1 MNWNFLK
8 SKAFWGKQQMEE
20 NKMLTKKTTF
30 EDIKNAL
37 WAGANTFRDN
47 IDASNYKDYVLSM
60 LFVKYLSDTFE
71 ESVEN
76 LKKDYEGIRLE
87 RQIANL
93 PFVLKEEY
101 TFDYLLKNKYAV
113 DIGSKIS
120 EALTGIESS
129 NAILSGI
136 FRGIDFNSENNLGK
150 KEQKNPLLRTLLEDF
165 ADLDLRPSHIETK
178 DNEVPA
184 DVVGDAYEYMIG
196 EFATMAGK
204 KAGSFFTPQQVS
216 EIMAQIVSPQ
226 EKDRV
231 YDPTCG
237 SGSLLIRAAKKGGLD
252 KVSIY
257 GQEVNNSAISMA
269 RMNMFIHDIK
279 DAHIAWGDTLA
290 NPQHL
295 DSDGNLMKF
304 DCIVANMP
312 FSKDKWAE
320 GFNPGGEV
328 SVDEDESNT
337 KSTKKGKKKEF
348 KMEPSLDRH
357 HRFDLGIPPASK
369 GDWAFLLHMIAS
381 MSGNG
386 RVAAVAPHG
395 VLFRGASEGRI
406 RQAVIEKNLIDA
418 VIGLPENLFYGTSI
432 PACIVVFKKGRTTTD
447 VLFVDASKD
456 FKKEKAKNKLR
467 DGSNGEPNDIKKIV
481 DTYKAFVN
489 GEETAEQEKY
499 SHVATL
505 SEIQENE
512 YNLNI
517 PRYVDTFEEEELI
530 DLESV
535 NKEIADIK
543 TQIASLEKE
552 MEQYMK
558 ELGL

>member
-1 MNWNFLK
+1 M
-8 SKAFWGKQQMEE
+8 AI
-20 NKMLTKKTTF
+20 KKTTF

-60 LFVKYLSDTFE
+60 LFVKYLSDTFD

-101 TFDYLLKNKYAV
+101 TFNYLLKNKYAV

-150 KEQKNPLLRTLLEDF
+150 KEQKNPLLRTLLDDF

-216 EIMAQIVSPQ
+216 EVMAQIVAPQ

-304 DCIVANMP
+304 ECIVANMP

-328 SVDEDESNT
+328 SVDEDETPVKAN
-337 KSTKKGKKKEF
+337 KKGKKKEF
-348 KMEPSLDRH
+348 KMEPSLDRF
-357 HRFDLGIPPASK
+357 HRFDMGVPPASK
-369 GDWAFLLHMIAS
+369 GDWAFLLHMIHS

-418 VIGLPENLFYGTSI
+418 IIGLPENLFYGTSI
-432 PACIVVFKKGRTTTD
+432 PACIVVFKRGRTTTD
-447 VLFVDASKD
+447 VLFIDASKE
-456 FKKEKAKNKLR
+456 FKKEKAKNKLH
-467 DGSNGEPNDIKKIV
+467 DGTNGEPNDIKRIV
-481 DTYKAFVN
+481 DTYRAFVN
-489 GEETAEQEKY
+489 GENAEQEKY
-499 SHVATL
+499 SHVASL
-505 SEIQENE
+505 SEIEENE

-517 PRYVDTFEEEELI
+517 PRYVDTFEEEKLI

-543 TQIASLEKE
+543 GQIAALEKE
-552 MEQYMK
+552 MEQCMK

>member
-1 MNWNFLK
+1 
-8 SKAFWGKQQMEE
+8 
-20 NKMLTKKTTF
+20 MLSKKTTF

-101 TFDYLLKNKYAV
+101 TFGYLLKNKYAV

-150 KEQKNPLLRTLLEDF
+150 KEQKNPLLRTLLDDF

-216 EIMAQIVSPQ
+216 EVMAQIVNPQ

-328 SVDEDESNT
+328 SVDEEESN

-348 KMEPSLDRH
+348 KMESSLDRH
-357 HRFDLGIPPASK
+357 HRFDLGVPPTSK

-406 RQAVIEKNLIDA
+406 RQSIIDKNLIDA

-432 PACIVVFKKGRTTTD
+432 PACIVVFKRGRTTTD
-447 VLFVDASKD
+447 ILFIDASKD

-489 GEETAEQEKY
+489 GENAEQEKY

-517 PRYVDTFEEEELI
+517 PRYVDTFEEEEII

-543 TQIASLEKE
+543 IQIALLEKE
-552 MEQYMK
+552 MEQCMK

>member
-1 MNWNFLK
+1 M
-8 SKAFWGKQQMEE
+8 AI
-20 NKMLTKKTTF
+20 KKTTF

-60 LFVKYLSDTFE
+60 LFVKYLSDTFD

-101 TFDYLLKNKYAV
+101 TFNYLLKNKYAV

-150 KEQKNPLLRTLLEDF
+150 KEQKNPLLRTLLDDF

-216 EIMAQIVSPQ
+216 EVMAQIVAPQ

-304 DCIVANMP
+304 ECIVANMP

-328 SVDEDESNT
+328 SVDEDETPVKAN
-337 KSTKKGKKKEF
+337 KKGKKKEF
-348 KMEPSLDRH
+348 KMEPSLDRF
-357 HRFDLGIPPASK
+357 HRFDMGVPPASK
-369 GDWAFLLHMIAS
+369 GDWAFLLHMIHS

-418 VIGLPENLFYGTSI
+418 IIGLPENLFYGTSI
-432 PACIVVFKKGRTTTD
+432 PACIVVFKRGRTTTD
-447 VLFVDASKD
+447 VLFIDASKE

-467 DGSNGEPNDIKKIV
+467 DGTNGEPNDIKRIV
-481 DTYKAFVN
+481 DTYRAFVN
-489 GEETAEQEKY
+489 GENAEQEKY
-499 SHVATL
+499 SHVASL
-505 SEIQENE
+505 SEIEENE

-530 DLESV
+530 DLENV

-543 TQIASLEKE
+543 GQIAALERE
-552 MEQYMK
+552 MEQCMK

>member
-1 MNWNFLK
+1 M
-8 SKAFWGKQQMEE
+8 AI
-20 NKMLTKKTTF
+20 KKTTF

-60 LFVKYLSDTFE
+60 LFVKYLSDTFD

-101 TFDYLLKNKYAV
+101 TFNYLLKNKYAV

-150 KEQKNPLLRTLLEDF
+150 KEQKNPLLRTLLDDF

-204 KAGSFFTPQQVS
+204 KAVSFFTPQQVS
-216 EIMAQIVSPQ
+216 EVMAQIVAPQ

-304 DCIVANMP
+304 ECIVANMP

-328 SVDEDESNT
+328 SVDEDETPVKAN
-337 KSTKKGKKKEF
+337 KKGKKKEF
-348 KMEPSLDRH
+348 KMEPSLDRF
-357 HRFDLGIPPASK
+357 HRFDMGVPPASK
-369 GDWAFLLHMIAS
+369 GDWAFLLHMIHS

-418 VIGLPENLFYGTSI
+418 IIGLPENLFYGTSI
-432 PACIVVFKKGRTTTD
+432 PACIVVFKRGRTTTD
-447 VLFVDASKD
+447 VLFIDASKE

-467 DGSNGEPNDIKKIV
+467 DGTNGEPNDIKRIV
-481 DTYKAFVN
+481 DTYRAFVN
-489 GEETAEQEKY
+489 GENAEQEKY
-499 SHVATL
+499 SHVASL
-505 SEIQENE
+505 SEIEENE

-543 TQIASLEKE
+543 GQIAALERE
-552 MEQYMK
+552 MEQCMK

>member
-1 MNWNFLK
+1 M
-8 SKAFWGKQQMEE
+8 S
-20 NKMLTKKTTF
+20 TKKTTF

-76 LKKDYEGIRLE
+76 LKKEYEGLRLE
-87 RQIANL
+87 RQISNL

-101 TFDYLLKNKYAV
+101 TFNYLLKNKFSV

-120 EALTGIESS
+120 EALTGIEST

-136 FRGIDFNSENNLGK
+136 FRGIDLNSEANLGK

-216 EIMAQIVSPQ
+216 EVMAQIVSPQ
-226 EKDRV
+226 EKDRI

-312 FSKDKWAE
+312 FSKNKWAE

-328 SVDEDESNT
+328 SIDEDESNT

-357 HRFDLGIPPASK
+357 HRFDLGVPPASK

-386 RVAAVAPHG
+386 RIAAVAPHG

-432 PACIVVFKKGRTTTD
+432 PACIVVFKKGRTTTN

-481 DTYKAFVN
+481 DTYKAFIN
-489 GEETAEQEKY
+489 REETAEQEKY

-505 SEIQENE
+505 NEIQENE

-535 NKEIADIK
+535 NKDITDIK
-543 TQIASLEKE
+543 TQISSLEKE
-552 MEQYMK
+552 MEQCMK

>member
-1 MNWNFLK
+1 M
-8 SKAFWGKQQMEE
+8 AI
-20 NKMLTKKTTF
+20 KKTTF

-60 LFVKYLSDTFE
+60 LFVKYLSDTFD

-101 TFDYLLKNKYAV
+101 TFNYLLKNKYAV

-150 KEQKNPLLRTLLEDF
+150 KEQKNPLLRTLLDDF

-216 EIMAQIVSPQ
+216 EVMAQIVAPQ

-304 DCIVANMP
+304 ECIVANMP

-328 SVDEDESNT
+328 SVDEDETPVKAN
-337 KSTKKGKKKEF
+337 KKGKKKEF
-348 KMEPSLDRH
+348 KMEPSLDRF
-357 HRFDLGIPPASK
+357 HRFDMGVPPASK
-369 GDWAFLLHMIAS
+369 GDWAFLLHMIHS

-418 VIGLPENLFYGTSI
+418 IIGLPENLFYGTSI
-432 PACIVVFKKGRTTTD
+432 PACIVVFKRGRTTTD
-447 VLFVDASKD
+447 VLFIDASKG

-467 DGSNGEPNDIKKIV
+467 DGTNGEPNDIKKIV
-481 DTYKAFVN
+481 DTYRAFVN
-489 GEETAEQEKY
+489 GENAEQEKY
-499 SHVATL
+499 SHVASL
-505 SEIQENE
+505 SEIEENE

-517 PRYVDTFEEEELI
+517 PRYVNTFEEEELI

-543 TQIASLEKE
+543 GQIAALEKE
-552 MEQYMK
+552 MEQCMK

>member
-1 MNWNFLK
+1 M
-8 SKAFWGKQQMEE
+8 AI
-20 NKMLTKKTTF
+20 KKTTF

-60 LFVKYLSDTFE
+60 LFVKYLSDTFD

-101 TFDYLLKNKYAV
+101 TFNYLLKNKYAV

-150 KEQKNPLLRTLLEDF
+150 KEQKNPLLRTLLDDF

-216 EIMAQIVSPQ
+216 EVMAQIVAPQ

-304 DCIVANMP
+304 ECIVANMP

-320 GFNPGGEV
+320 GFNPGGEG
-328 SVDEDESNT
+328 SVDEDETPVKAN
-337 KSTKKGKKKEF
+337 KKGKKKEF
-348 KMEPSLDRH
+348 KMEPSLDRF
-357 HRFDLGIPPASK
+357 HRFDMGVPPASK
-369 GDWAFLLHMIAS
+369 GDWAFLLHMIHS

-418 VIGLPENLFYGTSI
+418 IIGLPENLFYGTSI
-432 PACIVVFKKGRTTTD
+432 PACIVVFKRGRTTTD
-447 VLFVDASKD
+447 VLFIDASKG

-467 DGSNGEPNDIKKIV
+467 DGTNGEPNDIKKIV
-481 DTYKAFVN
+481 DTYRAFVN
-489 GEETAEQEKY
+489 GENAEQEKY
-499 SHVATL
+499 SHVASL
-505 SEIQENE
+505 SEIEENE

-543 TQIASLEKE
+543 GQIAALEKE
-552 MEQYMK
+552 MEQCMK

>member
-1 MNWNFLK
+1 M
-8 SKAFWGKQQMEE
+8 AI
-20 NKMLTKKTTF
+20 KKTTF

-60 LFVKYLSDTFE
+60 LFVKYLSDTFD

-101 TFDYLLKNKYAV
+101 TFNYLLKNKYAV

-150 KEQKNPLLRTLLEDF
+150 KEQKNPLLRTLLDDF

-216 EIMAQIVSPQ
+216 EVMAQIVAPQ

-304 DCIVANMP
+304 ECIVANMP

-328 SVDEDESNT
+328 SVDEDETPVKAN
-337 KSTKKGKKKEF
+337 KKGKKKEF
-348 KMEPSLDRH
+348 KMEPSLDRF
-357 HRFDLGIPPASK
+357 HRFDMGVPPASK
-369 GDWAFLLHMIAS
+369 GDWAFLLHMIHS

-418 VIGLPENLFYGTSI
+418 IIGLPENLFYGTSI
-432 PACIVVFKKGRTTTD
+432 PACIVVFKRGRTTTD
-447 VLFVDASKD
+447 VLFIDASKE

-467 DGSNGEPNDIKKIV
+467 DGTNGEPNDIKRIV
-481 DTYKAFVN
+481 DTYRAFVN
-489 GEETAEQEKY
+489 GENAEQEKY
-499 SHVATL
+499 SHVASL
-505 SEIQENE
+505 SEIEENE

-535 NKEIADIK
+535 NNEIADIK
-543 TQIASLEKE
+543 GQIAALEKE
-552 MEQYMK
+552 MEQCMK

>member
-1 MNWNFLK
+1 M
-8 SKAFWGKQQMEE
+8 AI
-20 NKMLTKKTTF
+20 KKTTF

-60 LFVKYLSDTFE
+60 LFVKYLSDTFD

-101 TFDYLLKNKYAV
+101 TFNYLLKNKYAV

-150 KEQKNPLLRTLLEDF
+150 KEQKNPLLRTLLDDF

-216 EIMAQIVSPQ
+216 EVMAQIVAPQ

-304 DCIVANMP
+304 ECIVANMP

-328 SVDEDESNT
+328 SVDEDETPVKAN
-337 KSTKKGKKKEF
+337 KKGKKKEF
-348 KMEPSLDRH
+348 KMEPSLDRF
-357 HRFDLGIPPASK
+357 HRFDMGVPPASK
-369 GDWAFLLHMIAS
+369 GDWAFLLHMIHS

-406 RQAVIEKNLIDA
+406 RQAVIEDRK
-418 VIGLPENLFYGTSI
+418 S
-432 PACIVVFKKGRTTTD
+432 VV
-447 VLFVDASKD
+447 
-456 FKKEKAKNKLR
+456 
-467 DGSNGEPNDIKKIV
+467 
-481 DTYKAFVN
+481 
-489 GEETAEQEKY
+489 
-499 SHVATL
+499 
-505 SEIQENE
+505 
-512 YNLNI
+512 
-517 PRYVDTFEEEELI
+517 
-530 DLESV
+530 
-535 NKEIADIK
+535 
-543 TQIASLEKE
+543 
-552 MEQYMK
+552 
-558 ELGL
+558 